1 MIIVTDLSDVLVKGI
16 NEVADR
22 ITADHGWEIGQ
33 QCQAHFH
40 EVHDGFDELMRGWLT
55 LDEFCEHFVSTHS
68 LPFSKE
74 YLKRVFLESFH
85 ERVAGTFE
93 VYKSI
98 NYVPMQRDASAPPR
112 IYLASDH
119 IKELVPTI
127 KEALPEIFEMF
138 SGEFW
143 SYEMGKLKRDS
154 GFFEETLY
162 KLKVCPK
169 QIVLVDD
176 NKANIDAAS
185 RVGIRGI
192 LFKDACKLKEELCNL
207 GFGFSSN

>member
-1 MIIVTDLSDVLVKGI
+1 MVILSDLSDVLVKGI
-16 NEVADR
+16 NEVASR
-22 ITADHGWEIGQ
+22 IVVDYGWEIGQ
-33 QCQAHFH
+33 KCQARFH
-40 EVHDGFDELMRGWLT
+40 GVQDGFDDLMRGFLT
-55 LDEFCEHFVSTHS
+55 LDEFCEKFISTNR

-74 YLKRVFLESFH
+74 YLKRVFLESFL

-93 VYKSI
+93 VYNSI
-98 NYVPMQRDASAPPR
+98 NYVPRQYDSSDRR
-112 IYLASDH
+112 IYIASDH
-119 IKELVPTI
+119 IKELVPVI
-127 KEALPEIFEMF
+127 KEAQPEIFEML

-154 GFFEETLY
+154 GFFEEILY

-185 RVGIRGI
+185 RVGINGI
-192 LFKDACKLKEELCNL
+192 LFENAYGLRISLHNL
-207 GFGFSSN
+207 GFGFSAS